1 MSLIS
6 KYNGNMNV
14 IGRLLK
20 EYREKEKIS
29 YEQLSAKLELMGIS
43 IHKQSIYDI
52 ENNKRTVKDYE
63 LNGFAKV
70 LDVEI
75 KDFYINTDNA
85 SEFVDFPCSPVG
97 EYNIVSEPLSHSA
110 DLKCIHYAGE
120 IGREADII
128 PGQFEGEDLNPK

>member
-63 LNGFAKV
+63 LFRLAYILGI
-70 LDVEI
+70 DVNDLLKNI
-75 KDFYINTDNA
+75 KKQY
-85 SEFVDFPCSPVG
+85 
-97 EYNIVSEPLSHSA
+97 
-110 DLKCIHYAGE
+110 K
-120 IGREADII
+120 
-128 PGQFEGEDLNPK
+128 

>member
-63 LNGFAKV
+63 LFGLAYI
-70 LDVEI
+70 LGIDVNDLFKDI
-75 KDFYINTDNA
+75 KKQY
-85 SEFVDFPCSPVG
+85 
-97 EYNIVSEPLSHSA
+97 
-110 DLKCIHYAGE
+110 K
-120 IGREADII
+120 
-128 PGQFEGEDLNPK
+128 